1 MKEATGG
8 ALLMGL
14 AAGIIL
20 IFIIMVA
27 FFISYGQTFRLK
39 NDMINYIEQ
48 NEGVDKETLANY
60 MVGKGSVYSGRD
72 IKACYKEV
80 NRGSEQIGFTV
91 KVIVYMQMDRNIF
104 GKVFNPKIPVSG
116 ETKTIETGNYVG
128 DPSSL
133 GIANCNNGYSGEDT
147 YSNVLVGGA
156 VAP

>member
-48 NEGVDKETLANY
+48 NEGVDKVTLARY
-60 MVGKGSVYSGRD
+60 MGGKGSVYSGRD
-72 IKACYKEV
+72 IKACYKKV
-80 NRGSEQIGFTV
+80 YRGHEQIGFTV

-104 GKVFNPKIPVSG
+104 GKAFNPKIPVSG
-116 ETKTIETGNYVG
+116 ETKTIETGNYVRN
-128 DPSSL
+128 PASL
-133 GIANCNNGYSGEDT
+133 GIANCDT
-147 YSNVLVGGA
+147 YSDVLVDGA
-156 VAP
+156 EAS